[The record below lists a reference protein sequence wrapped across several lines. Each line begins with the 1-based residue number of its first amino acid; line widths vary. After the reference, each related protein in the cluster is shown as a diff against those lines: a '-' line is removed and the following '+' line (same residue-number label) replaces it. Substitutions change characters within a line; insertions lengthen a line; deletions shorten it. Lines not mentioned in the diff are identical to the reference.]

1 MAARGNERDN
11 RGVKWIGRT
20 TIACAVLAGAFAGV
34 AHGAITERVSVS
46 TDGQQGDDISGRLSR
61 PAVNA
66 DGRFVVFDSLASNLV
81 ADDGNRTVDIFVR
94 DRGTGLTERVSVNNR
109 GRGANSDTSY
119 PAISGDG
126 RFVVFHSFA
135 DNLAA
140 DDPAVFD
147 VFLRDRGTDRTKLIS
162 IASDGTPGNGHSL
175 FPQISPSGRFV
186 VFLSEATNFD
196 PRKTSSLRNVFVRDR
211 KLKTTEVV
219 DLADDDAVANS
230 NATGADI
237 SGDGNLVAFGSF
249 ASNLVPNDLNDQ
261 PDVFVRNRLAGTTER
276 VSVSSDEAEA
286 NGPSFYPAVSADG
299 RFVAFYSDA
308 TNLVPMDLNG
318 VGDIFVRDLAAGTT
332 ERVSVSSHEEE
343 ADGQSNGPGIRGGL
357 RFGPDI
363 SSDGRYV
370 TFDSI
375 ATNLVAGDTNTCPP
389 FYDDPPGVCPDV
401 FVRDRALGTTR
412 RMSVAGDGTQGDR
425 ASTDPAISLDG
436 LTIAFFSSATN
447 LVAGDTN
454 TCPPSFFDPG
464 SCPDIFVRQRA
475 Q

>member
-1 MAARGNERDN
+1 MAAD
-11 RGVKWIGRT
+11 
-20 TIACAVLAGAFAGV
+20 AVTRKTRAMSWTSRMTFAGAVAACTFAGV
-34 AHGAITERVSVS
+34 AHGAVTERVSVS
-46 TDGQQGDDISGRLSR
+46 SSGTQGTDISGRLSR

-66 DGRFVVFDSLASNLV
+66 DGRIVAFDSLAPNLV
-81 ADDGNRTVDIFVR
+81 PDDGNRTVDIFVR
-94 DRGTGLTERVSVNNR
+94 DRDAGTTERVSVNNR
-109 GRGANSDTSY
+109 GKGANRDASY
-119 PAISGDG
+119 PVISGDG

-135 DNLAA
+135 SNLGA

-147 VFLRDRGTDRTKLIS
+147 VFIRDRATGKTKPIS

-175 FPQISPSGRFV
+175 FPQITPDGRFV
-186 VFLSEATNFD
+186 SFLSESTNLD
-196 PRKTSSLRNVFVRDR
+196 PRKTSFLRDVFVRDR

-219 DLADDDAVANS
+219 DLADDDSVANQ
-230 NATGADI
+230 NATDADI

-261 PDVFVRNRLAGTTER
+261 PDVFVRNRPAGTTER
-276 VSVSSDEAEA
+276 VSVSSDELES
-286 NGPSFYPAVSADG
+286 NGPSYYASISADG
-299 RFVAFYSDA
+299 RFVAFYSEA

-318 VGDIFVRDLAAGTT
+318 VGDIFVRDLTAGTT

-375 ATNLVAGDTNTCPP
+375 ATNLVPGDTNTCPP
-389 FYDDPPGVCPDV
+389 FYEDPPGVCPDV

-412 RMSVAGDGTQGDR
+412 RVSLATDGTQGDR

-454 TCPPSFFDPG
+454 TCPPNFTQPG
-464 SCPDIFVRQRA
+464 SCPDIFVRSRR
-475 Q
+475 